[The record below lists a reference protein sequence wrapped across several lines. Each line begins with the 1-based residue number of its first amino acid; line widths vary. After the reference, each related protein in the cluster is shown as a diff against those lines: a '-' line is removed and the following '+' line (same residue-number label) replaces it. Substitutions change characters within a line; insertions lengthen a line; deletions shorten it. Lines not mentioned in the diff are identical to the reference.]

1 MEWYWAALI
10 LFGLGIG
17 LMMLGIPVAIAF
29 FGTNIVAALLFMGG
43 GAGSGATTYVRVSGT
58 CVRVPVYTGHSLSI
72 NAEFARPISVGR
84 SPMPG
89 FASSIGRRST
99 SRRTSPCPTYCNAS

>member
-29 FGTNIVAALLFMGG
+29 FGTNIVAVMRWSCTVCMNFS
-43 GAGSGATTYVRVSGT
+43 GSKPGRTVSEPPLSRVGVKNAAPACESG
-58 CVRVPVYTGHSLSI
+58 VQIR
-72 NAEFARPISVGR
+72 N
-84 SPMPG
+84 
-89 FASSIGRRST
+89 
-99 SRRTSPCPTYCNAS
+99 RTSSGHCHSDIWI